1 MAGQKTPDES
11 DFDDNRNPLPPS
23 DDLVVVGQELE
34 FEEYQQC
41 DGTDDEADQGDQPKQ
56 KPSWTVPDC
65 GGSCQELDEYVA
77 RKLAAQWGVRISA
90 KSSICARNSASN
102 IGDFIGEHQE
112 MQ

>member
-1 MAGQKTPDES
+1 MTTAI
-11 DFDDNRNPLPPS
+11 RCHH

-77 RKLAAQWGVRISA
+77 RKLAAQARAGLSAVSRSVRAIPRQIYA
-90 KSSICARNSASN
+90 TLSAS
-102 IGDFIGEHQE
+102 IRKCSSTI
-112 MQ
+112 